1 MDADQLFG
9 EVSLALETY
18 RRLLPPGIYFFA
30 PEIKDGK
37 PTGKI
42 IEERE
47 DYQSKEQAENPG
59 VTFGFYPQGFIAE
72 ELRQRPVMEWLY
84 KYPFIARV
92 MDLHQAPESFLEAL
106 SHHVDRKMNSITVQ
120 YCQARKL

>member
-1 MDADQLFG
+1 MDTNRLLG

-30 PEIKDGK
+30 AEIQDGK

-47 DYQSKEQAENPG
+47 DYQRKEEESSG
-59 VTFGFYPQGFIAE
+59 VTFGFYPLGFIPE
-72 ELRQRPVMEWLY
+72 ELRQRPVPEWLY

-92 MDLHQAPESFLEAL
+92 TDLSQAPESFIEAL
-106 SHHVDRKMNSITVQ
+106 THHLNRKVHPQ
-120 YCQARKL
+120 QPR